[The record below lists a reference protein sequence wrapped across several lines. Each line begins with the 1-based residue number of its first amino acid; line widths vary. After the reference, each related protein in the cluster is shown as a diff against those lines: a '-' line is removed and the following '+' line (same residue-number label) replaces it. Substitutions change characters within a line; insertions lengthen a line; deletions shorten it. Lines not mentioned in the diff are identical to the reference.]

1 MTSLTQEQR
10 VKIVL
15 FYGKYENIN
24 RVRTEFAKF
33 YEISNQPRQVPSYM
47 MIKRVVDRFLSTGS
61 VHICSQNQNIP
72 VQTANGHSAACP
84 RPRWG
89 GWRRT
94 CWSERA
100 STWRAA
106 TSSTCSRNT
115 RIGLPRNEYSKS
127 PSILWRIDM
136 LLCLK
141 CWNITVLDVVTS
153 FCHLCSNAAPCKY
166 ITYKRQKVKPF
177 LESL

>member
-1 MTSLTQEQR
+1 MKISIKLGQRLPSFTKSPTSQD
-10 VKIVL
+10 
-15 FYGKYENIN
+15 
-24 RVRTEFAKF
+24 KF
-33 YEISNQPRQVPSYM
+33 HSYM

-127 PSILWRIDM
+127 PSILWRIVM

-153 FCHLCSNAAPCKY
+153 FCHLCSTLYFLSHISRWLFAAL
-166 ITYKRQKVKPF
+166 RLL
-177 LESL
+177 LEFRIFASASDC

>member
-15 FYGKYENIN
+15 FFGKYENIN
-24 RVRTEFAKF
+24 WVRTEFAKF
-33 YEISNQPRQVPSYM
+33 YEIFNQPRQVPSYM
-47 MIKRVVDRFLSTGS
+47 MIKRVIDRFLSTGS

-127 PSILWRIDM
+127 PSILWRIVM

-141 CWNITVLDVVTS
+141 CLNITVLDVVTS
-153 FCHLCSNAAPCKY
+153 FCHLCSTLY
-166 ITYKRQKVKPF
+166 VW
-177 LESL
+177 

>member
-1 MTSLTQEQR
+1 MTSLTQEQQ
-10 VKIVL
+10 VKFVL

-24 RVRTEFAKF
+24 KVRTEVAKF
-33 YEISNQPRQVPSYM
+33 YEISNQPRQAPSYII
-47 MIKRVVDRFLSTGS
+47 IKRVIDRFLGTGS
-61 VHICSQNQNIP
+61 VQICSRNQNIP
-72 VQTANGHSAACP
+72 VQTANDHSAGCP

-89 GWRRT
+89 GRRRT

-115 RIGLPRNEYSKS
+115 RIGLPRNESSKS
-127 PSILWRIDM
+127 PSILWRIVM

-153 FCHLCSNAAPCKY
+153 FCHLCS
-166 ITYKRQKVKPF
+166 T
-177 LESL
+177 L

>member
-1 MTSLTQEQR
+1 MKISIKLGQRLPSFTKSPTSQD
-10 VKIVL
+10 
-15 FYGKYENIN
+15 
-24 RVRTEFAKF
+24 KF
-33 YEISNQPRQVPSYM
+33 HSYM

-100 STWRAA
+100 CVRACIMMNSRVEYGLPAVQKVTLARQVWERASRRWTFEFLNEGAVSWRSSLMISMVCSYTLTKKWSIYYVVALFNFHNYI
-106 TSSTCSRNT
+106 SVMSTC
-115 RIGLPRNEYSKS
+115 
-127 PSILWRIDM
+127 LW
-136 LLCLK
+136 LCL
-141 CWNITVLDVVTS
+141 
-153 FCHLCSNAAPCKY
+153 CS
-166 ITYKRQKVKPF
+166 
-177 LESL
+177 